1 MSIFLCTIAGLV
13 VEPLPTGATAFL
25 GFTAAVLTKTLT
37 FAQAT
42 AAMTSEVIW
51 LIVVSFFFAK
61 GFELTGLGER
71 VALYFV
77 RAVGKSSLGLSY
89 GLNAAEA
96 IITPAMPSTTAR
108 AGGIFVPVM
117 KSIAE
122 SSGSHAGRWTC
133 LLVSHCVICV
143 QGNHLE

>member
-1 MSIFLCTIAGLV
+1 MTIFLCTIAGLV

-25 GFTAAVLTKTLT
+25 GFTAAVMTKTLS
-37 FAQAT
+37 FQQAT

-77 RAVGKSSLGLSY
+77 KAVGKSSLGLSFV
-89 GLNAAEA
+89 LNAADV
-96 IITPAMPSTTAR
+96 IISTAMPSTTAR
-108 AGGIFVPVM
+108 AAGIFVPVM
-117 KSIAE
+117 KSI
-122 SSGSHAGRWTC
+122 SDNSGSHAGLPSIRSF
-133 LLVSHCVICV
+133 LGHLV
-143 QGNHLE
+143 